1 VFKFQ
6 SYTKVNYTFE
16 IENGVQNFSK
26 LADTEINLLCIHG
39 VRLYP
44 SSCSRLNS
52 IIMNKTFLPLQDG
65 RSPPRQSMRAISFG
79 NTNRIRD
86 EVVRKLAAC
95 NQAQAQQDAPPQ
107 ASVADPTPEVA
118 APVESPA
125 ALAQQP
131 DKSRDRNQ

>member
-1 VFKFQ
+1 M
-6 SYTKVNYTFE
+6 
-16 IENGVQNFSK
+16 I
-26 LADTEINLLCIHG
+26 
-39 VRLYP
+39 
-44 SSCSRLNS
+44 
-52 IIMNKTFLPLQDG
+52 KTFLPLQDG

-79 NTNRIRD
+79 NTNRIRG

-118 APVESPA
+118 VPVESPA

-131 DKSRDRNQ
+131 DKSSDRNQ